1 MWSPPLKIPRCGS
14 GEKEGCGGPT
24 AGQGQG
30 STYSTVS
37 HAQAEAFPAPPGRHT
52 GERGAGEGSCWQHCP
67 CPLTPGLAAL
77 TSSWSLMALSCSSFL
92 AQYLASSSGIS
103 VRAKTPAGAQTSHKT
118 AFKLLGPQDQ
128 TLSPSSKAD
137 EQPWG
142 SEQGKHSLGVRAGM
156 GQHPPSGSS
165 KRVSR
170 RMRWKVGSLVP
181 EISLSVMMTC
191 ESSVSHSP
199 GPSCWI
205 EMG

>member
-1 MWSPPLKIPRCGS
+1 MWGS
-14 GEKEGCGGPT
+14 HT
-24 AGQGQG
+24 GQGQS

-67 CPLTPGLAAL
+67 CPLSPGVAAL
-77 TSSWSLMALSCSSFL
+77 TSSWSRMALSCSSFL

-103 VRAKTPAGAQTSHKT
+103 ARAKTPVGAQTSPKT
-118 AFKLLGPQDQ
+118 ALKLLGPQDQ
-128 TLSPSSKAD
+128 TLSPSSRHPGA
-137 EQPWG
+137 EG
-142 SEQGKHSLGVRAGM
+142 EESHSLG
-156 GQHPPSGSS
+156 HPPSGSS

-181 EISLSVMMTC
+181 EISLSVMMTW

-199 GPSCWI
+199 GPSCRVG
-205 EMG
+205 MG